1 VAGAAAKPCR
11 LSALAKRSGSDSDRE
26 AARRLIE
33 SRIAGH
39 VSRET
44 WQRLDQYVAL
54 LLQWQQ
60 SINLISASTIPQV
73 WTRHVADSL
82 QLLPFAPEART
93 WLDLGSGAGF
103 PGLVIACAL
112 AERDGAVV
120 HLVESDQRKA
130 AFLRE
135 AARVTGVPAQVHVQ
149 RIEAFAASWP
159 GVPDVVTARALAPLP
174 KLMDY
179 TAIWL
184 EKGAQALFLK
194 GQDVEAEL
202 TESAKYWHMDFEL
215 HPSVTDSR
223 GRIVWVRHAQRR
235 PPPGA
240 AGQPDPSSR

>member
-1 VAGAAAKPCR
+1 
-11 LSALAKRSGSDSDRE
+11 LATRPSSENDKQ
-26 AARRLIE
+26 AARRLIDG
-33 SRIAGH
+33 RAVGH

-54 LLQWQQ
+54 LLQWQR

-82 QLLPFAPEART
+82 QLLPFVPEGRI
-93 WLDLGSGAGF
+93 WFDLGSGAGF
-103 PGLVIACAL
+103 PGLAIACAL
-112 AERDGAVV
+112 SEREGAAV

-135 AARVTGVPAQVHVQ
+135 ATRLTRAPAQVHVQ
-149 RIEAFAASWP
+149 RIESFAANWP
-159 GVPDVVTARALAPLP
+159 GVPDVITARALAPLP
-174 KLMDY
+174 KLLDY
-179 TAIWL
+179 AAVWL

-202 TESAKYWHMDFEL
+202 TESAKYWHMEFEL

-223 GRIVWVRHAQRR
+223 GRIVWVRHAHRR
-235 PPPGA
+235 PSPGA
-240 AGQPDPSSR
+240 ADQPDSSSR